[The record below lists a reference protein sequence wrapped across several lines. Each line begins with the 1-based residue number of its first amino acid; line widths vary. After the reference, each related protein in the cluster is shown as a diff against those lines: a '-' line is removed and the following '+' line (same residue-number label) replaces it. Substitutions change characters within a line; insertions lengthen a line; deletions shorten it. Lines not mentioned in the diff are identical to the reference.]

1 MPTPLRSP
9 LPSLPLGGRA
19 PQAPCHPAQS
29 LCALSLCAL
38 SFCAAP
44 LVAGAQPTPELTP
57 APAPAPAPPSRPSR
71 PEVWRSSPFS
81 GERALLDLRRYA
93 ARGHRYYGAPERE
106 EVVQELSRDL
116 SALGALVVTQR
127 FEVTERGSGARYTLT
142 NLVGRLWPER
152 PRRVLLGTHWDTR
165 LWAEEDAEEGRR
177 GAPIVGANDGT
188 SGLAV
193 LLELGRLLKERPLAG
208 LGVDVVLF
216 DGEELG
222 RPGSDDYC
230 AGSRH
235 LAARLSE
242 LYAPPME
249 GAPAAVVVLDMVGDA
264 ELTLPPE
271 RSSLQTSRALTQLV
285 WQEASRQGAGAFVAD
300 RLGPWIIDDHSPF
313 QELKVPSILLIDYDY
328 KPWHTHADTPDR
340 CSAESLQQVGAT
352 LWAALA
358 RLDAGLAPV
367 KERP

>member
-1 MPTPLRSP
+1 MGS
-9 LPSLPLGGRA
+9 
-19 PQAPCHPAQS
+19 
-29 LCALSLCAL
+29 
-38 SFCAAP
+38 
-44 LVAGAQPTPELTP
+44 
-57 APAPAPAPPSRPSR
+57 
-71 PEVWRSSPFS
+71 
-81 GERALLDLRRYA
+81 RALDDLKRYA

-106 EVVQELSRDL
+106 QVIAELS
-116 SALGALVVTQR
+116 SALTGGEGGVRLITQR
-127 FEVTERGSGARYTLT
+127 FEVTERLSGARYTLT
-142 NLVGRLWPER
+142 NIIARLWPER

-165 LWAEEDAEEGRR
+165 LWAEEDADEARR

-193 LLELGRLLKERPLAG
+193 LFELSRLLRARPLSS
-208 LGVDVVLF
+208 LGVDLVLF

-242 LYAPPME
+242 LYAPPLE
-249 GAPAAVVVLDMVGDA
+249 AAPVAVVVLDMVGDSA
-264 ELTLPPE
+264 LTLPPE

-285 WQEASRQGAGAFVAD
+285 WQEASRQGARAFVAD

-313 QELKVPSILLIDYDY
+313 QALKIPSILLIDYDY
-328 KPWHTHADTPDR
+328 SPWHTHSDTPER

-352 LWAALA
+352 VWGSLT
-358 RLDAGLAPV
+358 RLDATLSPALEEP
-367 KERP
+367 K